1 MSPRL
6 RFYTRA
12 GCSLCEEMHR
22 ELLDARGTYC
32 FELDVLDIDGSEA
45 LNQRYNHKVP
55 VLTDAEDE
63 EICHYFLDHQAL
75 QGYFATH

>member
-1 MSPRL
+1 MHHL

-12 GCSLCEEMHR
+12 GCSLCDEMHR
-22 ELLDARGTYC
+22 ELLASKAVDA
-32 FELDVLDIDGSEA
+32 FELEVVDIDTDEE
-45 LNQRYNHKVP
+45 LVRRYNHKVP
-55 VLTDAEDE
+55 VLTGMDDE

>member
-1 MSPRL
+1 LNQRL

-12 GCSLCEEMHR
+12 GCSLCDEMHR
-22 ELLDARGTYC
+22 ELLAAAEALS
-32 FELDVLDIDGSEA
+32 FELEVLDIDSSEA
-45 LNQRYNHKVP
+45 LIERYNHKVP

>member
-1 MSPRL
+1 LSHRL

-22 ELLDARGTYC
+22 ELLAAQTDYH
-32 FELDVLDIDGSEA
+32 FELEALDIDADEQ
-45 LNQRYNHKVP
+45 LVQRFNHKVP
-55 VLTDAEDE
+55 VLTGVGDE

-75 QGYFATH
+75 QSYFATH

>member
-1 MSPRL
+1 L

-22 ELLDARGTYC
+22 ELLTARDTTP
-32 FELDVLDIDGSEA
+32 FELEVLDIDSSEE
-45 LNQRYNHKVP
+45 LTQRYNHKVP